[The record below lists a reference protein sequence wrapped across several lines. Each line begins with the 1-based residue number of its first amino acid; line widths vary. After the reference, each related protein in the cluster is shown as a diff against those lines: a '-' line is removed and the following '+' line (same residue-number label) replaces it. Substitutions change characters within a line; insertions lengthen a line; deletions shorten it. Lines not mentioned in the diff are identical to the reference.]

1 MIWGNYFFKSI
12 QTIYCFH
19 VSFWASS
26 KLILTFTKW
35 GGVACETTSVYGQ
48 QLLSTSASP
57 HAYVR
62 TICFQHEWAK
72 NVSNHCK
79 TNNGYDFKFTKFSV
93 NDFFLIDRRNLVRYA
108 SKNAKKN
115 FALSREKRHW
125 YQSHWRRNFRFFF
138 SYFGF
143 LHLLGNLKR
152 LCPSKNF

>member
-1 MIWGNYFFKSI
+1 MIWVNYFFKSI

-79 TNNGYDFKFTKFSV
+79 TNNGHDFKFTKFSV

-108 SKNAKKN
+108 SKNAKKIS
-115 FALSREKRHW
+115 LSAA
-125 YQSHWRRNFRFFF
+125 RNATGTKATEDVTSGFSSRILVFFTF
-138 SYFGF
+138 
-143 LHLLGNLKR
+143 
-152 LCPSKNF
+152 

>member
-1 MIWGNYFFKSI
+1 MWFEVLIFLKSI
-12 QTIYCFH
+12 ETIYCFN

-79 TNNGYDFKFTKFSV
+79 TNTGYDSKFTKFSV
-93 NDFFLIDRRNLVRYA
+93 DDFFLIDRRNLVRYA
-108 SKNAKKN
+108 SKNAKKIS
-115 FALSREKRHW
+115 LSAA
-125 YQSHWRRNFRFFF
+125 RNATGIKATEDVTSGFSFRILVFFTF
-138 SYFGF
+138 
-143 LHLLGNLKR
+143 
-152 LCPSKNF
+152 